1 MQPKF
6 INEVYKMKNG
16 EFLSR
21 TESSALRGIAILG
34 IILHNYCHFLGFAVK
49 ENEYKFDPSR
59 PMQFLDK
66 LFSLDSDLFIHFF
79 SFLGHYGVP
88 IFLFISGYGLVKKYE
103 AQPKGG
109 EPASAKEASPL
120 GRFGGAFIKK
130 HFLKLFRLMV
140 IGYLVFIGIYLLR
153 HSDGAQVYSW
163 DRVLAQLT
171 MTINF
176 FYFDPDHII
185 KPGPYWYFGLM
196 LQLYILYIL
205 VIHRWRSNWL
215 LAALAIGS
223 VALECCFVDS
233 PDWLNYIRYNFIG
246 ALLPFCMGIWI
257 AREEEPLSNSR
268 PPSYSPE
275 GERLI
280 PLLKASPRGGWWGV
294 LLRDIGWVLI
304 SALFVLFGSLSFW
317 TWLFVPVFVVT
328 GAIATVKLVSRLCIS
343 LPSGGLG
350 VGSWFGSI
358 SAMLF
363 VMHPIA
369 RELIIS
375 HYRRIDIY
383 GGILIY
389 LLSSVAL
396 AMLLK
401 WILQFIPNP
410 KS

>member
-103 AQPKGG
+103 AHPKGG
-109 EPASAKEASPL
+109 EPASAKEASPS

-130 HFLKLFRLMV
+130 HFLKLFRLMI

-205 VIHRWRSNWL
+205 VIHRWRSNLL

-223 VALECCFVDS
+223 VALESSFVDS

-268 PPSYSPE
+268 PSSCSPA
-275 GERLI
+275 GAPI
-280 PLLKASPRGGWWGV
+280 
-294 LLRDIGWVLI
+294 LRFFTLHSSLFTLVV

-328 GAIATVKLVSRLCIS
+328 GAIATVKLIS
-343 LPSGGLG
+343 NSSLFTLHSSL
-350 VGSWFGSI
+350 SWFGSI

-383 GGILIY
+383 GGIFIY

-401 WILQFIPNP
+401 WILQFIPKP

>member
-1 MQPKF
+1 MR
-6 INEVYKMKNG
+6 NG
-16 EFLSR
+16 ELLSR

-49 ENEYKFDPSR
+49 ENEYKFDAER

-103 AQPKGG
+103 AHPQPLPKGG
-109 EPASAKEASPL
+109 EILHSSL
-120 GRFGGAFIKK
+120 FTLHFIKK
-130 HFLKLFRLMV
+130 HFLKLFRLMI
-140 IGYLVFIGIYLLR
+140 IGYLLFIGVYLLR

-163 DRVLAQLT
+163 DHVLTQLT

-176 FYFDPDHII
+176 LYFDPDHII
-185 KPGPYWYFGLM
+185 KPGPYWFFGLM
-196 LQLYILYIL
+196 LQLYALYIL
-205 VIHRWRSNWL
+205 VIHRWRGSGL
-215 LAALAIGS
+215 LVALALGS
-223 VALECCFVDS
+223 VALEACFVGN

-246 ALLPFCMGIWI
+246 GLLPFCMGVWV
-257 AREEEPLSNSR
+257 ARKEEPTPNPSR
-268 PPSYSPE
+268 REWSLESRQTSEIPPL
-275 GERLI
+275 G
-280 PLLKASPRGGWWGV
+280 
-294 LLRDIGWVLI
+294 RDIGWVLV

-328 GAIATVKLVSRLCIS
+328 GAVATVKLLGHSS
-343 LPSGGLG
+343 LFTLHSSF
-350 VGSWFGSI
+350 SWLGSI

-363 VMHPIA
+363 VMHPVM
-369 RELIIS
+369 RELIIG
-375 HYRRIDIY
+375 HYRKVDIY
-383 GGILIY
+383 GGIFIY

-401 WILQFIPNP
+401 WILRYIPKP
-410 KS
+410 

>member
-66 LFSLDSDLFIHFF
+66 LFSFDSDLFIHFF

-109 EPASAKEASPL
+109 EPASAKEASPS

-130 HFLKLFRLMV
+130 HFLKLFRLMI

-223 VALECCFVDS
+223 VALESCFVDS

-257 AREEEPLSNSR
+257 ARGEEPLSNSI
-268 PPSYSPE
+268 PPSCSPA
-275 GERLI
+275 GAPI
-280 PLLKASPRGGWWGV
+280 
-294 LLRDIGWVLI
+294 LRFFTLHSSLFTLVV

-317 TWLFVPVFVVT
+317 TWLLVPVFVVT
-328 GAIATVKLVSRLCIS
+328 GAIATVKLIS
-343 LPSGGLG
+343 NSSLFTLHSSL
-350 VGSWFGSI
+350 SWFGSI

-383 GGILIY
+383 GGVFIY

>member
-1 MQPKF
+1 MR
-6 INEVYKMKNG
+6 NG
-16 EFLSR
+16 ELLSR
-21 TESSALRGIAILG
+21 TESAALRGIAILG

-49 ENEYKFDPSR
+49 ENEYKFDSSR
-59 PMQFLDK
+59 PMQFFDK

-103 AQPKGG
+103 AHPQTGNENPSHREGHSVG
-109 EPASAKEASPL
+109 
-120 GRFGGAFIKK
+120 FAFIRK
-130 HFLKLFRLMV
+130 HFLKLFRLMI
-140 IGYLVFIGIYLLR
+140 IGYLVFIGVYLLR

-163 DRVLAQLT
+163 DHVLTQLT

-205 VIHRWRSNWL
+205 VIYRWRQNSL
-215 LAALAIGS
+215 LIALAAGS
-223 VALECCFVDS
+223 ILLEACFGNQQ
-233 PDWLNYIRYNFIG
+233 DWLNYIRYNFIG
-246 ALLPFCMGIWI
+246 GLLPFCMGIWV
-257 AREEEPLSNSR
+257 ARREPFSN
-268 PPSYSPE
+268 SPE
-275 GERLI
+275 GESNSKP
-280 PLLKASPRGGWWGV
+280 PLGEVWWG
-294 LLRDIGWVLI
+294 LI
-304 SALFVLFGSLSFW
+304 SALFVLIGGMYFW
-317 TWLFVPVFVVT
+317 TWLIVPAFIAT
-328 GAIATVKLVSRLCIS
+328 GAIATVKLLSACKGILS
-343 LPSGGLG
+343 PLSALLSPL
-350 VGSWFGSI
+350 SWLGSI

-383 GGILIY
+383 GGIFIY

-401 WILQFIPNP
+401 WILRYIPKP
-410 KS
+410 

>member
-66 LFSLDSDLFIHFF
+66 LFSFDSDLFIHFF

-109 EPASAKEASPL
+109 EPASAKEASPS

-130 HFLKLFRLMV
+130 HFLKLFRLMI

-223 VALECCFVDS
+223 VALESCFVDS

-257 AREEEPLSNSR
+257 AREEEPLSNSI
-268 PPSYSPE
+268 PPSCSPA
-275 GERLI
+275 GAPI
-280 PLLKASPRGGWWGV
+280 
-294 LLRDIGWVLI
+294 LRFFTLHSSLFTLVV

-317 TWLFVPVFVVT
+317 TWLLVPVFVVT
-328 GAIATVKLVSRLCIS
+328 GAIATVKLIS
-343 LPSGGLG
+343 NSSLFTLHSSL
-350 VGSWFGSI
+350 SWFGSI

-383 GGILIY
+383 GGIFIY

>member
-1 MQPKF
+1 MR
-6 INEVYKMKNG
+6 NG
-16 EFLSR
+16 ELLSR
-21 TESSALRGIAILG
+21 TESAALRGIAILG

-49 ENEYKFDPSR
+49 ENEYKFDSSR
-59 PMQFLDK
+59 PMQFFDK

-103 AQPKGG
+103 AHPQTGNENPSHREGHSVG
-109 EPASAKEASPL
+109 
-120 GRFGGAFIKK
+120 FAFIRK
-130 HFLKLFRLMV
+130 HFLKLFRLMI
-140 IGYLVFIGIYLLR
+140 IGYLVFIGVYLLR

-163 DRVLAQLT
+163 DHVLTQLT

-205 VIHRWRSNWL
+205 VIYRWRQNSL
-215 LAALAIGS
+215 LIALAAGS
-223 VALECCFVDS
+223 ILLEACFGNQQ
-233 PDWLNYIRYNFIG
+233 DWLNYIRYNFIG
-246 ALLPFCMGIWI
+246 GLLPFCMGIWA
-257 AREEEPLSNSR
+257 ARRDPLSNS
-268 PPSYSPE
+268 PE
-275 GERLI
+275 GESNSKP
-280 PLLKASPRGGWWGV
+280 PLGEVWWG
-294 LLRDIGWVLI
+294 LI
-304 SALFVLFGSLSFW
+304 SALFVLIGGMYFW
-317 TWLFVPVFVVT
+317 TWLIVPAFIAT
-328 GAIATVKLVSRLCIS
+328 GAIATVKLLSACKGILSPLSS
-343 LPSGGLG
+343 LLSPL
-350 VGSWFGSI
+350 SWLGSI

-383 GGILIY
+383 GGIFIY

-401 WILQFIPNP
+401 WILRYIPKP
-410 KS
+410 

>member
-1 MQPKF
+1 MR
-6 INEVYKMKNG
+6 NG
-16 EFLSR
+16 ELLSR
-21 TESSALRGIAILG
+21 TESAALRGIAILG

-49 ENEYKFDPSR
+49 ENEYKFDSSR
-59 PMQFLDK
+59 PMQFFDK
-66 LFSLDSDLFIHFF
+66 LFSLDSDLFIHIF

-103 AQPKGG
+103 AHPQTDNENP
-109 EPASAKEASPL
+109 SPQE
-120 GRFGGAFIKK
+120 GHSVGFAFIRK
-130 HFLKLFRLMV
+130 HFLKLFRLMI
-140 IGYLVFIGIYLLR
+140 IGYLVFIGVYLLR

-163 DRVLAQLT
+163 DHVLTQLT

-205 VIHRWRSNWL
+205 VIYRWRQNSL
-215 LAALAIGS
+215 LIALAAGS
-223 VALECCFVDS
+223 ILLEACFGNQQ
-233 PDWLNYIRYNFIG
+233 DWLNYIRYNFIG
-246 ALLPFCMGIWI
+246 GLLPFCMGIWA
-257 AREEEPLSNSR
+257 ARREPLSNS
-268 PPSYSPE
+268 PE
-275 GERLI
+275 GESNSTP
-280 PLLKASPRGGWWGV
+280 PLREV
-294 LLRDIGWVLI
+294 GWVLI
-304 SALFVLFGSLSFW
+304 SALFVLFGGMYFW
-317 TWLFVPVFVVT
+317 TWLIVPAFIAT
-328 GAIATVKLVSRLCIS
+328 GAIATVKLLSACKGILSPLSS
-343 LPSGGLG
+343 LLSPL
-350 VGSWFGSI
+350 SWLGSI

-383 GGILIY
+383 GGIFIY

-401 WILQFIPNP
+401 WILRYIPKP
-410 KS
+410 

>member
-1 MQPKF
+1 MR
-6 INEVYKMKNG
+6 NG
-16 EFLSR
+16 ELLSR
-21 TESSALRGIAILG
+21 TESAALRGIAILG

-49 ENEYKFDPSR
+49 ENEYKFDSSR
-59 PMQFLDK
+59 PMQFFDK
-66 LFSLDSDLFIHFF
+66 LFSLDSDLFIHIF

-103 AQPKGG
+103 AHPQTGNENPSLREGHSVG
-109 EPASAKEASPL
+109 
-120 GRFGGAFIKK
+120 FAFIRK
-130 HFLKLFRLMV
+130 HFLKLFRLMI
-140 IGYLVFIGIYLLR
+140 IGYLVFIGVYLLR

-163 DRVLAQLT
+163 DHVLTQLT

-205 VIHRWRSNWL
+205 VIYRWRQNSL
-215 LAALAIGS
+215 LIALAAGS
-223 VALECCFVDS
+223 ILLEACFGNQQ
-233 PDWLNYIRYNFIG
+233 DWLNYIRYNFIG
-246 ALLPFCMGIWI
+246 GLLPFCMGIWA
-257 AREEEPLSNSR
+257 ARRDPLSNS
-268 PPSYSPE
+268 PE
-275 GERLI
+275 GESNSKP
-280 PLLKASPRGGWWGV
+280 PLGEVWWG
-294 LLRDIGWVLI
+294 LI
-304 SALFVLFGSLSFW
+304 SALFVLIGGMYFW
-317 TWLFVPVFVVT
+317 TWLIVPAFIAT
-328 GAIATVKLVSRLCIS
+328 GAIATVKLLSACKGILSPLSS
-343 LPSGGLG
+343 LLSPL
-350 VGSWFGSI
+350 SWLGSI

-383 GGILIY
+383 GGIFIY

-401 WILQFIPNP
+401 WILRYIPKP
-410 KS
+410 

>member
-1 MQPKF
+1 
-6 INEVYKMKNG
+6 MKNG

-66 LFSLDSDLFIHFF
+66 LFSFDSDLFIHFF

-109 EPASAKEASPL
+109 EPASAKEASPS

-130 HFLKLFRLMV
+130 HFLKLFRLMI

-223 VALECCFVDS
+223 VALESCFVDS

-257 AREEEPLSNSR
+257 AREEEPLSNSI
-268 PPSYSPE
+268 PPSCSPA
-275 GERLI
+275 GAPI
-280 PLLKASPRGGWWGV
+280 
-294 LLRDIGWVLI
+294 LRFFTLHSSLFTLVV

-317 TWLFVPVFVVT
+317 TWLLVPVFVVT
-328 GAIATVKLVSRLCIS
+328 GAIATVKLIS
-343 LPSGGLG
+343 NSSLFTLHSSL
-350 VGSWFGSI
+350 SWFGSI

-383 GGILIY
+383 GGVFIY

>member
-1 MQPKF
+1 MQLKF

-16 EFLSR
+16 VFLSR

-66 LFSLDSDLFIHFF
+66 IFSLDSDLFIHLF

-103 AQPKGG
+103 AHPQPLPKGG
-109 EPASAKEASPL
+109 EILHSIPEQSSPTRCL
-120 GRFGGAFIKK
+120 SLFTLHFIKK
-130 HFLKLFRLMV
+130 HFLKLFRLMI

-223 VALECCFVDS
+223 VALESCFVDS

-257 AREEEPLSNSR
+257 ARGEEPLSNSR
-268 PPSYSPE
+268 PPSCSPA
-275 GERLI
+275 GAPI
-280 PLLKASPRGGWWGV
+280 
-294 LLRDIGWVLI
+294 LRFFTLHSSLFTLVV

-328 GAIATVKLVSRLCIS
+328 GAIATVKLVSHLCIS

-383 GGILIY
+383 GGIFIY

>member
-1 MQPKF
+1 MR
-6 INEVYKMKNG
+6 NG
-16 EFLSR
+16 ELLSR
-21 TESSALRGIAILG
+21 TESAALRGIAILG

-49 ENEYKFDPSR
+49 ENEYKFDSSR
-59 PMQFLDK
+59 PMQFFDK

-103 AQPKGG
+103 AHPQTGNENPSLREGHSVG
-109 EPASAKEASPL
+109 
-120 GRFGGAFIKK
+120 FAFIRK
-130 HFLKLFRLMV
+130 HFLKLFRLMI
-140 IGYLVFIGIYLLR
+140 IGYLVFIGVYLLR

-163 DRVLAQLT
+163 DHVLTQLT

-205 VIHRWRSNWL
+205 VIYRWRQNSL
-215 LAALAIGS
+215 LIALAAGS
-223 VALECCFVDS
+223 ILLEACFGNQQ
-233 PDWLNYIRYNFIG
+233 DWLNYIRYNFIG
-246 ALLPFCMGIWI
+246 GLLPFCMGIWA
-257 AREEEPLSNSR
+257 ARRDPLSNS
-268 PPSYSPE
+268 PE
-275 GERLI
+275 GESNSKP
-280 PLLKASPRGGWWGV
+280 PLGDVGCA
-294 LLRDIGWVLI
+294 LI
-304 SALFVLFGSLSFW
+304 SALFVLFGGMYFW
-317 TWLFVPVFVVT
+317 TWLIVPAFIAT
-328 GAIATVKLVSRLCIS
+328 GAIATVKLLSACKGILS
-343 LPSGGLG
+343 PLSALLSPL
-350 VGSWFGSI
+350 SWLGSI

-401 WILQFIPNP
+401 WILRYIPKP
-410 KS
+410 

>member
-1 MQPKF
+1 
-6 INEVYKMKNG
+6 MKNG
-16 EFLSR
+16 VFLSR

-59 PMQFLDK
+59 PMQFLNK
-66 LFSLDSDLFIHFF
+66 FFSLDSDLFIHLF

-103 AQPKGG
+103 AHPKGG
-109 EPASAKEASPL
+109 EPASAKEASPS

-223 VALECCFVDS
+223 IALECCFVDS

-268 PPSYSPE
+268 PPSCSPA
-275 GERLI
+275 GAPI
-280 PLLKASPRGGWWGV
+280 
-294 LLRDIGWVLI
+294 LRFFTLHSSLFTLVV

-328 GAIATVKLVSRLCIS
+328 GAIATVKLIS
-343 LPSGGLG
+343 NSSLFTLHSSL
-350 VGSWFGSI
+350 SWFGSI

-383 GGILIY
+383 GGIFIY

>member
-1 MQPKF
+1 
-6 INEVYKMKNG
+6 MKNG
-16 EFLSR
+16 VFLSR

-103 AQPKGG
+103 AHPQPLPKGG
-109 EPASAKEASPL
+109 EILHSIPEQSSPTRCL
-120 GRFGGAFIKK
+120 SLFTLHFVKY

-223 VALECCFVDS
+223 VALESCFVDS

-257 AREEEPLSNSR
+257 ARGEEPTPNPSR
-268 PPSYSPE
+268 KEGSLESRQTSEIPPL
-275 GERLI
+275 G
-280 PLLKASPRGGWWGV
+280 
-294 LLRDIGWVLI
+294 RDIGWVLI

-317 TWLFVPVFVVT
+317 TWLLVPVFVVT
-328 GAIATVKLVSRLCIS
+328 GAIATVKLIS
-343 LPSGGLG
+343 NSSLFTLHSSL
-350 VGSWFGSI
+350 SWFGSI

-383 GGILIY
+383 GGIFIY

-410 KS
+410 NS

>member
-1 MQPKF
+1 
-6 INEVYKMKNG
+6 MKNG

-66 LFSLDSDLFIHFF
+66 LFSFDSDLFIHFF

-109 EPASAKEASPL
+109 EPASAKEASPS

-130 HFLKLFRLMV
+130 HFLKLFRLMI

-223 VALECCFVDS
+223 VALESCFVDS

-257 AREEEPLSNSR
+257 AREEEPLSNSI
-268 PPSYSPE
+268 PPSCSPA
-275 GERLI
+275 GAPI
-280 PLLKASPRGGWWGV
+280 
-294 LLRDIGWVLI
+294 LRFFTLHSSLFTLVV

-317 TWLFVPVFVVT
+317 TWLLVPVFVVT
-328 GAIATVKLVSRLCIS
+328 GAIATVKLIS
-343 LPSGGLG
+343 NSSLFTLHSSL
-350 VGSWFGSI
+350 SWFGSI

-383 GGILIY
+383 GGIFIY

>member
-1 MQPKF
+1 MR
-6 INEVYKMKNG
+6 NG
-16 EFLSR
+16 ELLSR
-21 TESSALRGIAILG
+21 TESAALRGIAILG

-49 ENEYKFDPSR
+49 ENEYKFDSSR
-59 PMQFLDK
+59 PMQFFDN

-103 AQPKGG
+103 AHPQTDNENPSLREGHSVG
-109 EPASAKEASPL
+109 
-120 GRFGGAFIKK
+120 FAFIRK
-130 HFLKLFRLMV
+130 HFLKLFRLMI
-140 IGYLVFIGIYLLR
+140 IGYLVFIGVYLLR
-153 HSDGAQVYSW
+153 HSDGTQVYSW
-163 DRVLAQLT
+163 DHVLTQLT

-205 VIHRWRSNWL
+205 VIYRWRQNSL
-215 LAALAIGS
+215 LIALAAGS
-223 VALECCFVDS
+223 ILLEACFGNQQ
-233 PDWLNYIRYNFIG
+233 DWLNYIRYNFIG
-246 ALLPFCMGIWI
+246 GLLPFCMGIWA
-257 AREEEPLSNSR
+257 ARREPLSNS
-268 PPSYSPE
+268 PE
-275 GERLI
+275 GESNSTP
-280 PLLKASPRGGWWGV
+280 PLREV
-294 LLRDIGWVLI
+294 GWVLI
-304 SALFVLFGSLSFW
+304 SALFVLFGGMYFW
-317 TWLFVPVFVVT
+317 TWLIVPAFIAT
-328 GAIATVKLVSRLCIS
+328 GAIATVKLLSACKGILSPLSS
-343 LPSGGLG
+343 LLSPL
-350 VGSWFGSI
+350 SWLGSI

-383 GGILIY
+383 GGIFIY

-401 WILQFIPNP
+401 WILRYIPKP
-410 KS
+410 

>member
-1 MQPKF
+1 
-6 INEVYKMKNG
+6 MKNG
-16 EFLSR
+16 VFLSR
-21 TESSALRGIAILG
+21 TESAALRGIAILG

-49 ENEYKFDPSR
+49 ENEYKFDSSR
-59 PMQFLDK
+59 PMQFFDK
-66 LFSLDSDLFIHFF
+66 LFSLDSDLFIHIF

-103 AQPKGG
+103 AHPQTDNENPSLREGHSVG
-109 EPASAKEASPL
+109 
-120 GRFGGAFIKK
+120 FTFIRK
-130 HFLKLFRLMV
+130 HFLKLFRLMI
-140 IGYLVFIGIYLLR
+140 IGYLVFIGVYLLR

-163 DRVLAQLT
+163 DHVLTQLT

-205 VIHRWRSNWL
+205 VIYRWRQNSL
-215 LAALAIGS
+215 LIALAAGS
-223 VALECCFVDS
+223 ILLEACFGNQQ
-233 PDWLNYIRYNFIG
+233 DWLNYIRYNFIG
-246 ALLPFCMGIWI
+246 GLLPFCMGIWA
-257 AREEEPLSNSR
+257 ARREPLSN
-268 PPSYSPE
+268 SPE

-280 PLLKASPRGGWWGV
+280 PLLKASPRGGWWGF

-328 GAIATVKLVSRLCIS
+328 GAIATVKLIS
-343 LPSGGLG
+343 NSSLFTLHSSL
-350 VGSWFGSI
+350 SWFGSI

-383 GGILIY
+383 GGIFIY

-401 WILQFIPNP
+401 WILRYIPKP
-410 KS
+410 

>member
-1 MQPKF
+1 MR
-6 INEVYKMKNG
+6 NG
-16 EFLSR
+16 ELLSR

-49 ENEYKFDPSR
+49 ENEYKFDAER

-103 AQPKGG
+103 AQPQPKGG
-109 EPASAKEASPL
+109 THPQPL
-120 GRFGGAFIKK
+120 PRGGAFIKK
-130 HFLKLFRLMV
+130 HFLKLFRLMI
-140 IGYLVFIGIYLLR
+140 IGYLLFIGVYLLR

-163 DRVLAQLT
+163 DHVLTQLT

-176 FYFDPDHII
+176 LYFDPDHII

-196 LQLYILYIL
+196 LQLYALYIL

-215 LAALAIGS
+215 LLTLTLGS
-223 VALECCFVDS
+223 VVLEACFAGS
-233 PDWLNYIRYNFIG
+233 QDWLNYIRYNFIG
-246 ALLPFCMGIWI
+246 GLLPFCMGVWV
-257 AREEEPLSNSR
+257 ARKETHPQPL
-268 PPSYSPE
+268 
-275 GERLI
+275 
-280 PLLKASPRGGWWGV
+280 PRGGESEIPGAKESKINTSLGEEHWEGYSFGM
-294 LLRDIGWVLI
+294 LLCWILI
-304 SALFVLFGSLSFW
+304 SALFVLIGSLNYW

-328 GAIATVKLVSRLCIS
+328 GAIATIKLVSHLCIS
-343 LPSGGLG
+343 LPSEGLG
-350 VGSWFGSI
+350 VGSWLGSI

-363 VMHPIA
+363 VMHPVM
-369 RELIIS
+369 RELIIG
-375 HYRRIDIY
+375 HYRKVDIY
-383 GGILIY
+383 GGIFIY

-401 WILQFIPNP
+401 WILRYIPKP
-410 KS
+410 

>member
-16 EFLSR
+16 VFLSR

-103 AQPKGG
+103 AHPRGG
-109 EPASAKEASPL
+109 EPASTKEASPS

-130 HFLKLFRLMV
+130 HFLKLFRLMI

-223 VALECCFVDS
+223 VALESCFVDS

-257 AREEEPLSNSR
+257 ARGEEPTPNPSR
-268 PPSYSPE
+268 KEGSLESRQTSEIPPL
-275 GERLI
+275 G
-280 PLLKASPRGGWWGV
+280 
-294 LLRDIGWVLI
+294 RDIGWVLI

-383 GGILIY
+383 GGIFIY

>member
-1 MQPKF
+1 MR
-6 INEVYKMKNG
+6 NG
-16 EFLSR
+16 ELLSR
-21 TESSALRGIAILG
+21 TESAALRGIAILG

-49 ENEYKFDPSR
+49 ENEYKFDSSR
-59 PMQFLDK
+59 PMQFFDK
-66 LFSLDSDLFIHFF
+66 LFSLDSDLFIHIF

-103 AQPKGG
+103 AHPQTDNENPSLREGHRVG
-109 EPASAKEASPL
+109 
-120 GRFGGAFIKK
+120 FAFIRK
-130 HFLKLFRLMV
+130 HFLKLFRLMI
-140 IGYLVFIGIYLLR
+140 IGYLVFIGVYLLR

-163 DRVLAQLT
+163 DHVLTQLT

-205 VIHRWRSNWL
+205 VIYRWRQNSL
-215 LAALAIGS
+215 LIALAAGS
-223 VALECCFVDS
+223 ILLEACFGNQQ
-233 PDWLNYIRYNFIG
+233 DWLNYIRYNFIG
-246 ALLPFCMGIWI
+246 GLLPFCMGIWA
-257 AREEEPLSNSR
+257 ARREPLSNSR
-268 PPSYSPE
+268 PPSCSPA
-275 GERLI
+275 GAPI
-280 PLLKASPRGGWWGV
+280 
-294 LLRDIGWVLI
+294 LRFFTLHSSLFTLVI

-328 GAIATVKLVSRLCIS
+328 GAIATVKLIS
-343 LPSGGLG
+343 NSSLFTLHSSL
-350 VGSWFGSI
+350 SWFGSI

-383 GGILIY
+383 GGIFIY

-401 WILQFIPNP
+401 WILRYIPKP
-410 KS
+410 

>member
-16 EFLSR
+16 VFLSR

-103 AQPKGG
+103 AHPKGG
-109 EPASAKEASPL
+109 EPASAKEASPS

-215 LAALAIGS
+215 LVALAIGS
-223 VALECCFVDS
+223 VALESYFVDS

-268 PPSYSPE
+268 PPSCSPS
-275 GERLI
+275 GAPI
-280 PLLKASPRGGWWGV
+280 
-294 LLRDIGWVLI
+294 LRFFTLHSSLFTLVI

-317 TWLFVPVFVVT
+317 TWLLVPVFVVT
-328 GAIATVKLVSRLCIS
+328 GAIATVKLIS
-343 LPSGGLG
+343 NSSLFTLHSSL
-350 VGSWFGSI
+350 SWFGSI

-383 GGILIY
+383 GGIFIY

>member
-1 MQPKF
+1 
-6 INEVYKMKNG
+6 MKNG
-16 EFLSR
+16 VFLSR

-103 AQPKGG
+103 AHPKGG
-109 EPASAKEASPL
+109 EPASAKEASPS

-130 HFLKLFRLMV
+130 HFLKLFRLMF

-223 VALECCFVDS
+223 VALESCFVDS

-268 PPSYSPE
+268 PSSCSPT
-275 GERLI
+275 GAPI
-280 PLLKASPRGGWWGV
+280 
-294 LLRDIGWVLI
+294 LRFFTLHSSLFTLVI

-317 TWLFVPVFVVT
+317 TWLFVPAFVVT
-328 GAIATVKLVSRLCIS
+328 GAIATVKLIS
-343 LPSGGLG
+343 NSSLFTLHSSL
-350 VGSWFGSI
+350 SWFGSI

-383 GGILIY
+383 GGIFIY

>member
-16 EFLSR
+16 VFLSR

-66 LFSLDSDLFIHFF
+66 LFSFDSDLFIHFF

-103 AQPKGG
+103 AHPKGG
-109 EPASAKEASPL
+109 EPASAKEASPS

-223 VALECCFVDS
+223 VALESCFVDS

-257 AREEEPLSNSR
+257 AREEEPLSNSS
-268 PPSYSPE
+268 PPSCSPA
-275 GERLI
+275 GAPI
-280 PLLKASPRGGWWGV
+280 
-294 LLRDIGWVLI
+294 LRFFTLHSSLFTLVI

-328 GAIATVKLVSRLCIS
+328 GAIATVKLIS
-343 LPSGGLG
+343 NSSLFTLHSSL
-350 VGSWFGSI
+350 SWFGSI

-383 GGILIY
+383 GGIFIY

>member
-66 LFSLDSDLFIHFF
+66 LFSFDSDLFIHFF

-109 EPASAKEASPL
+109 EPASAKEASPS

-130 HFLKLFRLMV
+130 HFLKLFRLMI

-223 VALECCFVDS
+223 VALESCFVDS

-268 PPSYSPE
+268 PPSCSPA
-275 GERLI
+275 GAPI
-280 PLLKASPRGGWWGV
+280 
-294 LLRDIGWVLI
+294 LRFFTLHSSLFTLVV

-328 GAIATVKLVSRLCIS
+328 GAIATVKLIS
-343 LPSGGLG
+343 NSSLFTLHSSL
-350 VGSWFGSI
+350 SWFGSI

-383 GGILIY
+383 GGIFIY

>member
-1 MQPKF
+1 
-6 INEVYKMKNG
+6 MKNG
-16 EFLSR
+16 VFLSR

-103 AQPKGG
+103 AHPKGG
-109 EPASAKEASPL
+109 EPASAKEASPS

-215 LAALAIGS
+215 LVALAIGS
-223 VALECCFVDS
+223 VALESYFVDS

-268 PPSYSPE
+268 PPSCSPS
-275 GERLI
+275 GAPI
-280 PLLKASPRGGWWGV
+280 
-294 LLRDIGWVLI
+294 LRFFTLHSSLFTLVI

-317 TWLFVPVFVVT
+317 TWLLVPVFVVT
-328 GAIATVKLVSRLCIS
+328 GAIATVKLIS
-343 LPSGGLG
+343 NSALFTLHSSL
-350 VGSWFGSI
+350 SWFGSI

-383 GGILIY
+383 GGIFIY

>member
-16 EFLSR
+16 VFLSR

-109 EPASAKEASPL
+109 EPASAKEASPS

-130 HFLKLFRLMV
+130 HFLKLFRLMI

-223 VALECCFVDS
+223 VALESCFVDS

-257 AREEEPLSNSR
+257 AREEEPLSNSI
-268 PPSYSPE
+268 PPSCSPA
-275 GERLI
+275 GAPI
-280 PLLKASPRGGWWGV
+280 
-294 LLRDIGWVLI
+294 LRFFTLHSSLFTLVV

-317 TWLFVPVFVVT
+317 TWLLVPVFVVT
-328 GAIATVKLVSRLCIS
+328 GAIATVKLIS
-343 LPSGGLG
+343 NSSLFTLHSSL
-350 VGSWFGSI
+350 SWFGSI

-383 GGILIY
+383 GGVFIY